1 MKTLLG
7 QYKEVLER
15 KEFQAENAEY
25 GHMLCVPSDNPK
37 GKILFTGIN
46 PSLGKGGEQDNVPFK
61 LFSGNFWK
69 PVIDLA
75 GNLVNDIA
83 YIDLFPLR
91 KTKQDKFEQ
100 LGLDFKGRILEVT
113 QKEIERLEPKL
124 IVVLNASSKHYWGPE
139 GWMGYSFE
147 ESSFEPVHGKLL
159 YKITGFNPDCK
170 NRINPGLTK
179 SHLKGTYIYF
189 YRMLSSRYEMNLSIA
204 DRLSHK
210 DIENLWSWVKKHTPS
225 LVQ

>member
-1 MKTLLG
+1 MEKLLK

-15 KEFQAENAEY
+15 EEFQAENAEY

-46 PSLGKGGEQDNVPFK
+46 PSLGKGGEQENVPFK
-61 LFSGNFWK
+61 LFSGKFWK

-75 GNLVNDIA
+75 GDLVNDTA

-91 KTKQDKFEQ
+91 KTKQVKFEQ
-100 LGLDFKGRILEVT
+100 LGRDFRGRILEVT
-113 QKEIERLEPKL
+113 QMEIERLEPKL

-147 ESSFEPVHGKLL
+147 ETSFEPIHGRLL
-159 YKITGFNPDCK
+159 YKITGFSPDCK
-170 NRINPGLTK
+170 DRINPELTE
-179 SHLKGTYIYF
+179 SHLKGTYIFF
-189 YRMLSSRYEMNLSIA
+189 YRMLSSRYEMDLNVA
-204 DRLSHK
+204 DRLCYK
-210 DIENLWSWVKKHTPS
+210 DINILWSWVRDHMNS
-225 LVQ
+225 L